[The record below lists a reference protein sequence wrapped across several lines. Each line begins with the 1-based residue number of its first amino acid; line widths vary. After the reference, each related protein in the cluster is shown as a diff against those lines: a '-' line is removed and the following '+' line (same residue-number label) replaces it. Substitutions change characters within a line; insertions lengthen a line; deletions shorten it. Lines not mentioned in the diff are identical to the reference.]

1 MCSLKMKDKREL
13 LRLKRH
19 KTLRLRIFGTE
30 DKPRLVVHRSLKNLH
45 AQIVDDTKKQ
55 TLISLSTVDK
65 EIKQN
70 CTFAGNIKAATYLG
84 EVFSS
89 KVKAKGITKIVF
101 DRAGYLY
108 HGRIK
113 AFAEA
118 LRKGG
123 LEF

>member
-1 MCSLKMKDKREL
+1 MVR
-13 LRLKRH
+13 
-19 KTLRLRIFGTE
+19 
-30 DKPRLVVHRSLKNLH
+30 RSLRNLFV
-45 AQIVDDTKKQ
+45 QFVDDASGK
-55 TLISLSTVDK
+55 SLYAASTVDK
-65 EIKQN
+65 GVREK
-70 CTFAGNIKAATYLG
+70 FPYGGNAKAAAYFG
-84 EVFSS
+84 EFLA
-89 KVKAKGITKIVF
+89 KAIKEKGITKIVF

>member
-1 MCSLKMKDKREL
+1 MKDKREL

-30 DKPRLVVHRSLKNLH
+30 DKPRLVVHRSLRNLH
-45 AQIVDDTKKQ
+45 AQIIDDTKKQ

-70 CTFAGNIKAATYLG
+70 CVSAGNIKAAAYLG
-84 EVFSS
+84 EVFSG
-89 KVKAKGITKIVF
+89 KAKAKGITKIVF